1 MLGVKCFGEIVSEI
15 GKRIDQVIKEGLS
28 KVMKE
33 NGFKKSGRTFLKET
47 EDGWQIVNIQ
57 ASSGNLGADGKFA
70 INLGIINNAISEKSG
85 LNIPS
90 KPKEYDSTVR
100 ERLGTLVHGEDYW
113 WEISDQTDISSLAK
127 EITETMFGYGFPWL
141 QKYSNI
147 KDISEKLK
155 LQPSLQSIAAALLTG
170 SESEAKARYD
180 QILTERPAAKSK
192 YKSWAKSS
200 GLSW

>member
-1 MLGVKCFGEIVSEI
+1 MSEI
-15 GKRIDQVIKEGLS
+15 GKRIDQVVKEGLS

-47 EDGWQIVNIQ
+47 QDGWKIVNIQ

-70 INLGIINNAISEKSG
+70 INLGIINNEIAEKSG

-90 KPKEYDSTVR
+90 KPKEYDAIVR
-100 ERLGTLVHGEDYW
+100 ERLGKLVHGEDYW

-127 EITETMFGYGFPWL
+127 EITETMSGYGFPWL
-141 QKYSNI
+141 HKYSNI

-155 LQPSLQSIAAALLTG
+155 QQPSLQSIAAALLAG
-170 SESEAKARYD
+170 NEPEAKARYD
-180 QILTERPAAKSK
+180 QILTERPAAKSRL
-192 YKSWAKSS
+192 KSWAKSS